1 MPNDFFISYNKANR
15 AWAEWIAWVVESE
28 GYSSIIQEW
37 DFKAGGNFVVEMDK
51 AMKQSERTIAVLS
64 QDYVDA
70 AYTTPEWA
78 HKFAQDPQG
87 LGRKLVPVRVAPC
100 DVEGLLGQVIYID
113 LVGLDEEMAR
123 KRLLSQLS
131 PGRTKPATA
140 PTFPGGTAATGKDH
154 AAFPVAAHPVPSPRL
169 WTPIGGPVEVRWRA
183 DVIRSEYPRATLELH
198 SIMVDSSPLET
209 RALRDLANLL
219 AILGRQRGLF
229 DQNEAIDTSAF
240 EDRAEAHSAIGNR
253 VTADKGITVYR
264 DRQIVTWLPL
274 PHGNLGSVFDEEDVR
289 NRLIALLSIHA
300 GSSLLGGTKIAL
312 AVSVEPITMMMVG
325 SAGDVER
332 RTSGQFLY
340 TMAPNSSLRIQPT
353 NTVEA
358 SALTT
363 HADQIAE
370 ELTAQLALRLQ
381 SLR

>member
-1 MPNDFFISYNKANR
+1 
-15 AWAEWIAWVVESE
+15 
-28 GYSSIIQEW
+28 
-37 DFKAGGNFVVEMDK
+37 
-51 AMKQSERTIAVLS
+51 
-64 QDYVDA
+64 
-70 AYTTPEWA
+70 
-78 HKFAQDPQG
+78 
-87 LGRKLVPVRVAPC
+87 
-100 DVEGLLGQVIYID
+100 
-113 LVGLDEEMAR
+113 
-123 KRLLSQLS
+123 
-131 PGRTKPATA
+131 
-140 PTFPGGTAATGKDH
+140 
-154 AAFPVAAHPVPSPRL
+154 
-169 WTPIGGPVEVRWRA
+169 VRWRA
-183 DVIRSEYPRATLELH
+183 DVIRSEYSQATLELH
-198 SIMVDSSPLET
+198 SIMVDSSPLEA
-209 RALRDLANLL
+209 RALRDLANPL

-240 EDRAEAHSAIGNR
+240 EDRAEAHSARGNGI
-253 VTADKGITVYR
+253 TADKGITVYR
-264 DRQIVTWLPL
+264 DCQIVTWLPL
-274 PHGNLGSVFDEEDVR
+274 PHGNLGSVYDEEDVR

-312 AVSVEPITMMMVG
+312 AVSVEPITMLMVG